1 MTNTSKKSYFE
12 LTKKWQ
18 RVAALSDAIA
28 MLSWDRQAIMP
39 SGSGAARAEQIAM
52 LSVLKHEEIT
62 DSLTLELVDKAD
74 TAELD
79 DIEQKNL
86 FEIRRIYR
94 HAAALS
100 PKLVEEHSRA

>member
-1 MTNTSKKSYFE
+1 MTNNNKNSYFE

-39 SGSGAARAEQIAM
+39 SGSGSARAQQIAI

-62 DSLTLELVDKAD
+62 DPLIVELIDKAD
-74 TAELD
+74 KAELD
-79 DIEQKNL
+79 DIEQRNL

-100 PKLVEEHSRA
+100 LSLIHI

>member
-39 SGSGAARAEQIAM
+39 SGSGSARAQQIAI

-62 DSLTLELVDKAD
+62 DPLIVELIDKAD
-74 TAELD
+74 QAELD
-79 DIEQKNL
+79 KITESELLIIEL
-86 FEIRRIYR
+86 R
-94 HAAALS
+94 
-100 PKLVEEHSRA
+100 